1 MGIVIG
7 KIELDSKKQIVSELK
22 KKIKG
27 INLNTAKK
35 IIMLSG
41 NLERLTGKYLLKSQE
56 KQIVEIIQTFKGL
69 YEYTYG
75 LKAEAFEKI
84 RRIENAYRYIRF
96 RKGYPVRGRT
106 KSNAKTAGRLGLKAE
121 VKLTKNV
128 DVLKKKPTNRKE
140 RRLFNKIK
148 KLQEK
153 HNKQQ
158 NKTKKKIKWKKK
170 K

>member
-7 KIELDSKKQIVSELK
+7 KIELESKKQVVCELR

-27 INLNTAKK
+27 INLNTAKR

-41 NLERLTGKYLLKSQE
+41 NLERLTGKNLLKSQE

-69 YEYTYG
+69 YEYTFG
-75 LKAEAFEKI
+75 LKEEEFEKI
-84 RRIENAYRYIRF
+84 RRIENAYKYIRV

-106 KSNAKTAGRLGLKAE
+106 KSNANTAGKK
-121 VKLTKNV
+121 VKKENSKLAKNV

-140 RRLFNKIK
+140 RKLYNKIK

-158 NKTKKKIKWKKK
+158 KKIQDGKKKNSR
-170 K
+170 